1 VFADADFSNIK
12 GTIQD
17 QGPFFAGKLKATW
30 SWAVGPRV
38 GLLMTPQ
45 TLTYVNGGFT
55 QTHFNSASMVRAFNG
70 ASSTFVTPSFDRSG
84 WFVGGGVER
93 AFSLFGL
100 GPGWFWRSEYRYA
113 SYGRTT
119 LSDSVPGAG
128 PVVFPQR
135 EHLRTRRTPSR
146 SNRPYRLSGPR
157 SFTSSI
163 GRADPSPLDVAAKG
177 PGHPPG
183 PFVQK
188 CGNEIVRNW
197 GITMLGSDRKMFERG
212 SEQPIQFFSNLSGV
226 EPFVAFRTS

>member
-1 VFADADFSNIK
+1 MDGAPSSWSGVYVSGGLGYGIWAADTTTVNPVTGACVLCVQQTQGGKGWFGTAGLGYDRQFNNWIVGGVFADADFSNIK

-17 QGPFFAGKLKATW
+17 QGPFFAGKLKETR

-55 QTHFNSASMVRAFNG
+55 QTHFSSASMVRAFNG

-100 GPGWFWRSEYRYA
+100 GSGWFWRSEYRYA
-113 SYGRTT
+113 SYGRTM

-128 PVVFPQR
+128 PVVVSPAGVFLNPQNSITFKPAVQTI
-135 EHLRTRRTPSR
+135 RT
-146 SNRPYRLSGPR
+146 
-157 SFTSSI
+157 
-163 GRADPSPLDVAAKG
+163 
-177 PGHPPG
+177 
-183 PFVQK
+183 
-188 CGNEIVRNW
+188 EIVYKFNW
-197 GITMLGSDRKMFERG
+197 PG
-212 SEQPIQFFSNLSGV
+212 
-226 EPFVAFRTS
+226 